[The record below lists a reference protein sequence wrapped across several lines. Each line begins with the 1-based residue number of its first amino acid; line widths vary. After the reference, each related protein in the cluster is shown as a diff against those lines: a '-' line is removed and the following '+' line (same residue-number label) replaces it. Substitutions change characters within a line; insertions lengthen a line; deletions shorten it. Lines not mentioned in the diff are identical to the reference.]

1 MLIIEP
7 LGKHAELTPTDTT
20 TEEDI
25 QYFLANEC
33 KRAGYQVALEYSAP
47 HCRFDI
53 VVFGGN
59 QKALAIIEV
68 KRGHFSRAPLKQQ
81 NVYACFGV
89 PVYILIGM
97 DDAKEFID
105 KHLINLGHNY
115 DTKYSSIKLSTP
127 RKFTDY
133 QNYRKKR
140 RELRKNSRLAYV
152 DPDLLVRPY

>member
-7 LGKHAELTPTDTT
+7 LGKHIELTPTDTI

-33 KRAGYQVALEYSAP
+33 KRMGYQVAIEYSAP
-47 HCRFDI
+47 HCRFDL
-53 VVFGGN
+53 VVFGSN

-89 PVYILIGM
+89 PVYILHGM
-97 DDAKEFID
+97 DDAKEFVD
-105 KHLINLGHNY
+105 KHLPQLEHNY
-115 DTKYSSIKLSTP
+115 NTKYSSILLATP

-140 RELRKNSRLAYV
+140 KELRRGLRRIRL
-152 DPDLLVRPY
+152 DSDLLIRPY